1 MAEAKKL
8 NPQHPKRGGRKAGVP
23 NKDNKL
29 AKEAINEIIQGNA
42 EKVKKMFDL
51 LVDPKDFITLYIK
64 LAEFCLPKMSSVSVS
79 AEGKKSDLK
88 SELEELGFKKP

>member
-8 NPQHPKRGGRKAGVP
+8 NPKHPKHGGRKPGVP
-23 NKDNKL
+23 NKDNRL

-42 EKVKKMFDL
+42 SKVQKMFDL
-51 LVDPKDFITLYIK
+51 IVDPKDFITLYIK

-88 SELEELGFKKP
+88 SELEELAGTKS